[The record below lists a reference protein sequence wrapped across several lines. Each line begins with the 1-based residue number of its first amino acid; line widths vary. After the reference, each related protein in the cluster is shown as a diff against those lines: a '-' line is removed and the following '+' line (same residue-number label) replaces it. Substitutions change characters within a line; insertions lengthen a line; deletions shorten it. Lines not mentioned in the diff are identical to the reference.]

1 MSDNFGT
8 EEASLIDFF
17 DPEKVLAEQGT
28 ERDVYIYIDAVT
40 HVAYLMLNNGS

>member
-17 DPEKVLAEQGT
+17 DPEKSFSGARYGERCIYRRSYARSLSNAE
-28 ERDVYIYIDAVT
+28 
-40 HVAYLMLNNGS
+40 

>member
-1 MSDNFGT
+1 VSDNFGT

-28 ERDVYIYIDAVT
+28 ERDVYIYRRSYARSLSDAE
-40 HVAYLMLNNGS
+40 

>member
-28 ERDVYIYIDAVT
+28 ERDVYIDAVT